1 MKKLLLFMLIA
12 ILLGGCGEKQ
22 VSPEVQARRE
32 SREAAKKE
40 RDESMSAAKES
51 REAANKVREESKAA
65 KEAENK
71 ALHDK
76 YDKVIIDNDVVKITL
91 TTKMSAHNAMNCV
104 IKNKTNKKITLIVL
118 PTYITTHKSSEEIHN
133 EHTDVFPRALEPNQE
148 TDSTFYVTF
157 GNNAKRGINGYD
169 DYFDENGKV
178 HFRTH
183 LNVYES
189 HGGNLDKVSETF
201 NNPLY
206 DGEMEFDVYMA
217 D

>member
-1 MKKLLLFMLIA
+1 MKRIVLLFTVA
-12 ILLGGCGEKQ
+12 ILLVGCGEKQ

-40 RDESMSAAKES
+40 RDESMSVAKES
-51 REAANKVREESKAA
+51 REAANKSREESKAA
-65 KEAENK
+65 KEAEDK

-148 TDSTFYVTF
+148 TDSTFYVTL
-157 GNNAKRGINGYD
+157 GNNAKLGINGYD
-169 DYFDENGKV
+169 DYFDNDNKV
-178 HFRTH
+178 HFRT
-183 LNVYES
+183 NIKVIES
-189 HGGNLDKVSETF
+189 YDGDLDKVGDLM
-201 NNPLY
+201 NNPLC
-206 DGEMEFDVYMA
+206 DEFVEFDVYKA

>member
-12 ILLGGCGEKQ
+12 ILLGGCSEKQ

-51 REAANKVREESKAA
+51 REAANKAREESKAA

-157 GNNAKRGINGYD
+157 GNNAKLGINGYD
-169 DYFDENGKV
+169 DYFDTDNKV
-178 HFRTH
+178 HFRT
-183 LNVYES
+183 NIKVIES
-189 HGGNLDKVSETF
+189 YDGDLDRVGDLM
-201 NNPLY
+201 NNPLC
-206 DGEMEFDVYMA
+206 DEFVEFDVYKA

>member
-1 MKKLLLFMLIA
+1 MLIA
-12 ILLGGCGEKQ
+12 ISLVGCGEKQ
-22 VSPEVQARRE
+22 VSPQVQARRE

-51 REAANKVREESKAA
+51 REAANKAREESKAA

-76 YDKVIIDNDVVKITL
+76 YDRVIIDNDVVKITL

-157 GNNAKRGINGYD
+157 GNNAKLGINGYD
-169 DYFDENGKV
+169 DYFDTDNKV
-178 HFRTH
+178 HFRTKIK
-183 LNVYES
+183 VIES
-189 HGGNLDKVSETF
+189 YDGDLDKVGDLM
-201 NNPLY
+201 NNPIC
-206 DGEMEFDVYMA
+206 DEFAEFDVYKA

>member
-12 ILLGGCGEKQ
+12 ISLVGCGEKQ

-51 REAANKVREESKAA
+51 REAANKAREESKAA

-76 YDKVIIDNDVVKITL
+76 YDRVIIDNDVVKITL

-118 PTYITTHKSSEEIHN
+118 PTYITTHKSREEIHN
-133 EHTDVFPRALEPNQE
+133 EHTDVFPRSLEPNQE

-157 GNNAKRGINGYD
+157 GNNAKLGINGYD
-169 DYFDENGKV
+169 DYFDTDNKV
-178 HFRTH
+178 HFRTKIK
-183 LNVYES
+183 VIES
-189 HGGNLDKVSETF
+189 YDGDLDKVGDLM
-201 NNPLY
+201 NNPIC
-206 DGEMEFDVYMA
+206 DEFAEFDVYKA